1 MVLGPPEADHAA
13 VASGK
18 HTRRLKIAPFAA
30 TAQSNPPRRRRI
42 THQPHECECKDL
54 SASLPIASF
63 PCANL
68 MIRGH
73 LRRHQGPRSSSW
85 TLAITSTE
93 TSKVWFFLPSSG
105 RHDRRAKHLCRALF
119 LHGLISLDENL
130 ARLRKKKKSCQPRN
144 FQLRFSPFFVLTLAT
159 IVRKEQL
166 CLAPIPQSVRGTH
179 ASGVTAAT
187 SPQRPI
193 FGTFLEVELSVDGRA
208 SFGLCRVSRPESE
221 CVPEWGKVA
230 RAEGVVKKFCLQ
242 FYPLLSPD

>member
-1 MVLGPPEADHAA
+1 MVLSVRNPSAWFGFSRSDEKRNIVRALIFFCAMVMGYGAGPPEADHAA

-130 ARLRKKKKSCQPRN
+130 ARLRKKKNLANQGTSNSGSPP
-144 FQLRFSPFFVLTLAT
+144 FS
-159 IVRKEQL
+159 
-166 CLAPIPQSVRGTH
+166 S
-179 ASGVTAAT
+179 
-187 SPQRPI
+187 
-193 FGTFLEVELSVDGRA
+193 
-208 SFGLCRVSRPESE
+208 
-221 CVPEWGKVA
+221 
-230 RAEGVVKKFCLQ
+230 
-242 FYPLLSPD
+242 

>member
-1 MVLGPPEADHAA
+1 MVMGYGAGPPEADHAA

-130 ARLRKKKKSCQPRN
+130 ARLRKKKKILPTKELPTQ
-144 FQLRFSPFFVLTLAT
+144 VLPLFRPDAGHN
-159 IVRKEQL
+159 R
-166 CLAPIPQSVRGTH
+166 
-179 ASGVTAAT
+179 
-187 SPQRPI
+187 PQRAALPRPYSSI
-193 FGTFLEVELSVDGRA
+193 GARNSCVWGHGRDEPSTA
-208 SFGLCRVSRPESE
+208 NIRDFSRSRT
-221 CVPEWGKVA
+221 VG
-230 RAEGVVKKFCLQ
+230 RR
-242 FYPLLSPD
+242 